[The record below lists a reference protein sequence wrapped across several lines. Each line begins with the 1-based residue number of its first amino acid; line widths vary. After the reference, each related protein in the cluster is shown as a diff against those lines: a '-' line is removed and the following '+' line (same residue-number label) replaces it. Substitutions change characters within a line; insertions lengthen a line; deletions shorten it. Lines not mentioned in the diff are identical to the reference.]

1 MVLSASTCFPT
12 DVGLLVAPTEPK
24 AFDVLGDRSSVPE
37 TYGCDFLGTPQGR
50 LVGIQRKTCAD
61 LVASLRDDRLS
72 RELSQIQALHRS
84 VLCVEGAWGWN
95 SEGTATKV
103 HGGDGKGSSGFTRSQ
118 FDGVMLSCQVNGMI
132 VLHSDGI
139 ADTIRQITQVVRFF
153 ERESH
158 DSLFVRPKY
167 RADEWGT
174 AAHRG
179 WAIHLLQSF
188 PGISVVTAAA
198 IYDAVGLPL
207 RWDDDTAELLKLVPG
222 CGPKRIAALLGAFRP
237 QNGD

>member
-1 MVLSASTCFPT
+1 MSCLISPA
-12 DVGLLVAPTEPK
+12 EPK
-24 AFDVLGDRSSVPE
+24 AFLELGPYSSEPE
-37 TYGCDFLGTPQGR
+37 RYGVDILTFPQGK
-50 LVGIQRKTCAD
+50 LLGLQRKTCAD

-72 RELSQIQALHRS
+72 RELSQVQALDRS
-84 VLCVEGAWGWN
+84 VLICEGTWGWN
-95 SEGTATKV
+95 HDGVATKV
-103 HGGDGKGSSGFTRSQ
+103 HGGNGKGTSGFTRSQ

-139 ADTIRQITQVVRFF
+139 ADTIRQIQQVVRFF

-198 IYDAVGLPL
+198 IYDTVGLPL
-207 RWDDDTAELLKLVPG
+207 HWDDVDLESIPG
-222 CGPKRIAALLGAFRP
+222 VGKKRAATLRGAFLTT
-237 QNGD
+237 GSVA